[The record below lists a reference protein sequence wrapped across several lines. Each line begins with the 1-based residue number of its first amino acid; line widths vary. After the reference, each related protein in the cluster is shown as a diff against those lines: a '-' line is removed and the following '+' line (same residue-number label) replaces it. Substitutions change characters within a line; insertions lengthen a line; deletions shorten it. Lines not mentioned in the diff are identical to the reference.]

1 MNTVDF
7 AKRHGLG
14 HVTAAA
20 ALCLAPVLAL
30 AQAPIA
36 PGDVSAPT
44 ALTAPAAPTKP
55 AAVDA
60 TAATAAPAADEA
72 SSYSVGLTFGSQ
84 LRKSGLEQSLS
95 LDAIARGMKDGLAGK
110 ALTPDDQDRAMQLL
124 RAGRDAVAGRNRV
137 AASAF
142 LAQNG
147 TVNGVVTTASGLQ
160 YTIVKE
166 GDTKAPSPSL
176 KDRVTVHYRG
186 RLLDGTEFDSSD
198 KHQQAATFRL
208 DGVLKGWR
216 EALQLMKPG
225 SQWRVFIPPEL
236 AYGDNTPQSIP
247 PGSMLVFDVELVRVE
262 PPPVLGAQPGK
273 KPPASKPTTAQQPTG

>member
-1 MNTVDF
+1 MNIC
-7 AKRHGLG
+7 ALIKPMGLLRLPA
-14 HVTAAA
+14 TAA
-20 ALCLAPVLAL
+20 LGLAPVLVLGQAL
-30 AQAPIA
+30 
-36 PGDVSAPT
+36 PGPAAEAAPT
-44 ALTAPAAPTKP
+44 APTVPAAPAA
-55 AAVDA
+55 ADA

-110 ALTPDDQDRAMQLL
+110 ALSPDDQDRAMKLL
-124 RAGRDAVAGRNRV
+124 RAGRDAVATRNRA

-142 LAQNG
+142 LAQTG

-160 YTIVKE
+160 YTIIKE
-166 GDTKAPSPSL
+166 GDSKAPSPSL

-208 DGVLKGWR
+208 DSVLKGWR

-225 SQWRVFIPPEL
+225 AQWRVFIPPEL

-247 PGSMLVFDVELVRVE
+247 PGSMLVFDVELVKVE
-262 PPPVLGAQPGK
+262 PPPVLSAQPGK
-273 KPPASKPTTAQQPTG
+273 KPPADQATVTQRPAG

>member
-1 MNTVDF
+1 MNIFDF
-7 AKRHGLG
+7 PKRLGLLRLS
-14 HVTAAA
+14 AAA
-20 ALCLAPVLAL
+20 ALGLAPVLAP
-30 AQAPIA
+30 AQAPAA
-36 PGDVSAPT
+36 PAAVSAPT
-44 ALTAPAAPTKP
+44 APTTPTASAAPIG
-55 AAVDA
+55 ADA
-60 TAATAAPAADEA
+60 TAATEAPAAEEA

-95 LDAIARGMKDGLAGK
+95 LDAMARGMKDGLAGK
-110 ALTPDDQDRAMQLL
+110 ALTPDDQDRAMKLL
-124 RAGRDAVAGRNRV
+124 RAGRDAVANRNRT

-147 TVNGVVTTASGLQ
+147 TAKGVVTTASGLQ

-166 GDTKAPSPSL
+166 GDTKAASPSL

-186 RLLDGTEFDSSD
+186 RLLDGTEFDNSD

-225 SQWRVFIPPEL
+225 AQWRVFLPPEL

-273 KPPASKPTTAQQPTG
+273 KPPAGKPTAAQQPKG